1 MPPLN
6 PSLNFPELQRFSSE
20 VQGNCCAWMEKVK
33 HPSGFPGANLP
44 SQVMFWVSPRPT
56 LCNRY
61 RGHGRFGLFLGDVQ
75 ATVVFSDAVSLA
87 PRAGMFQRTEE
98 WGWAVKKK
106 KKRFKI
112 TVSPCLLQPLPLS
125 CTVLLFHHL
134 YCEKKTAWSFWAWII
149 QQLAN

>member
-6 PSLNFPELQRFSSE
+6 LSLNFPELQRFSSE

-33 HPSGFPGANLP
+33 HPSGFPGADLP

-75 ATVVFSDAVSLA
+75 ATVVFSDAISLA

-98 WGWAVKKK
+98 WGWAVEKKK
-106 KKRFKI
+106 GLR
-112 TVSPCLLQPLPLS
+112 SQCLLVSCNHYRSLAQCCSFITSTVRRKQPGAS
-125 CTVLLFHHL
+125 GHG
-134 YCEKKTAWSFWAWII
+134 
-149 QQLAN
+149 